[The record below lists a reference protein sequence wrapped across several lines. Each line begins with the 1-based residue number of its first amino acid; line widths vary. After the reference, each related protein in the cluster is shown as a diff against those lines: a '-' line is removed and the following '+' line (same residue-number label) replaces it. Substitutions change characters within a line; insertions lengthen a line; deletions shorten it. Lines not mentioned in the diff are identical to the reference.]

1 MRKTPRSVPVSDMKT
16 CHRRRWNLVLTFLFV
31 EATAWSPARTQ
42 VTVNRRVTMS
52 SIFIIIIIMKIEVN
66 WRVRRRVPY
75 QQIRAENNIWY
86 LIRLWMIC
94 LLIFPFILKSLFLKP
109 IIIDVQE
116 YE

>member
-1 MRKTPRSVPVSDMKT
+1 MRKTPRSVTGGDMKT
-16 CHRRRWNLVLTFLFV
+16 CHRRWNLVLTWFL
-31 EATAWSPARTQ
+31 EATAWSLARTQ